1 MQYEK
6 SCRNCQRY
14 GTDSCYEIRPDA
26 PCYRFLPALSV
37 ADREAWRNAREAA
50 DERRYPKDRNND

>member
-1 MQYEK
+1 MQAK
-6 SCRNCQRY
+6 RSCRDCQRR

-26 PCYRFLPALSV
+26 PCYRFLPALSSE
-37 ADREAWRNAREAA
+37 DREVWRNARDAA